1 MLRSIDMTP
10 QEVLAQTYKTSSMVL
25 TTYLS
30 DLSDED
36 LLHRPGVGCN
46 HLNWQLGH
54 LISSEVELLEM
65 VVPGAGATL
74 PPGFAEKY
82 KTATAQSNE
91 LSAFATKV
99 ELTTLMTA
107 NQEAAL
113 KAFASVSDE
122 QLSQPGPP
130 HMQPMF
136 PTVGSILILI
146 ATHSLMHCGQFVPVR
161 RALGKPVLI

>member
-1 MLRSIDMTP
+1 MTP
-10 QEVLAQTYKTSSMVL
+10 QEVLAQTYQTSSMVL
-25 TTYLS
+25 TTYIS
-30 DLSDED
+30 DLSDAD

-54 LISSEVELLEM
+54 LISSEVGLLEM
-65 VVPGAGATL
+65 VVPGAGAKL

-82 KTATAQSNE
+82 KKDAAANDDV
-91 LSAFATKV
+91 SAFANKE
-99 ELTTLMTA
+99 ELTTLINA

-136 PTVGSILILI
+136 PTVGSILILV
-146 ATHSLMHCGQFVPVR
+146 ATHGLMHCGQFVPVR